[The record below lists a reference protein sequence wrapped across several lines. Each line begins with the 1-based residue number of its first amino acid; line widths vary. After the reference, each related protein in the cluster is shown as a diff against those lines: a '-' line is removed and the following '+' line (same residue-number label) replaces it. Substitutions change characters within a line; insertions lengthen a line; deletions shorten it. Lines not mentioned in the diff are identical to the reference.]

1 MLTLLLTPLLLLVIA
16 VMTDK
21 KDVSVVSKALA
32 VIFLVDIVSWPLVSS
47 EYYFLR
53 LAIIDLLMFVTV
65 LWLKDDEQAFIIGT
79 ACLISFTMNIYEHW
93 SWYATIFYDMRV
105 YIQWFL
111 VQTIVAVLAT
121 NVAWNKT
128 FKKEKK

>member
-1 MLTLLLTPLLLLVIA
+1 MLVIA

-32 VIFLVDIVSWPLVSS
+32 VIFLIDVVTWPLVSN

-53 LAIIDLLMFVTV
+53 LAIIDLFMFMTV

-79 ACLISFTMNIYEHW
+79 VCLLSFTMNIYEHW
-93 SWYATIFYDMRV
+93 SYYATIFYDIRV
-105 YIQWFL
+105 YVQWIL

-121 NVAWNKT
+121 NVAWSKTLNKGD
-128 FKKEKK
+128 K